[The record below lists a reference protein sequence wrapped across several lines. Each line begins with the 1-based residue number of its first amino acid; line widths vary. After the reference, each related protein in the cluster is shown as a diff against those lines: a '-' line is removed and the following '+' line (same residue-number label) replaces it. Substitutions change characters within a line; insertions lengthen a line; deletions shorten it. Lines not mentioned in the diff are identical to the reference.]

1 MELEGTQNN
10 DLLRELRS
18 IVTGD
23 SSGQQASEYLCD
35 EPKQFFYAH
44 SPDATA
50 WYREQQEK
58 RCIHISEIVQI
69 LRTTKVQQ
77 FRGKYYNDGKFC
89 ALAIMHE
96 KYGWDRNYA
105 FRYEFSHQQLV
116 IMLRAYPKNGR

>member
-44 SPDATA
+44 PPDATA

-58 RCIHISEIVQI
+58 RCIHISEIVKYSELQRYSNLGVSIIEKI
-69 LRTTKVQQ
+69 LCSCNNARKVWL
-77 FRGKYYNDGKFC
+77 G
-89 ALAIMHE
+89 
-96 KYGWDRNYA
+96 
-105 FRYEFSHQQLV
+105 
-116 IMLRAYPKNGR
+116 

>member
-1 MELEGTQNN
+1 LELEGTQNN

-44 SPDATA
+44 PPDATA

-58 RCIHISEIVQI
+58 RCIHISEIV
-69 LRTTKVQQ
+69 
-77 FRGKYYNDGKFC
+77 KYSELQRYSNLGVSI
-89 ALAIMHE
+89 IMME
-96 KYGWDRNYA
+96 N
-105 FRYEFSHQQLV
+105 SVLLQ
-116 IMLRAYPKNGR
+116 